1 MNNIEFWDGIPLWG
15 IFLGTLMI
23 TLLSLEVGFQSG
35 KWKRRSLPAEEK
47 IQVGPFVAAS
57 LSMLA
62 FMLAMVFSNVQ
73 TRSHQRMQ
81 VALDEAR
88 VTGSAYRAAAALPA
102 AERAEVRQLLNDYVS
117 LRVEA
122 LQDGTAQ
129 RLQQALDRS
138 GELQSVLWSR
148 AVTFADQHPTPV
160 TSLFMQS
167 VNKVI
172 ESHEKRITV
181 SIHYR
186 LPGILW
192 IVLYGLLILAN
203 AQGGYA
209 SAMASRRRLIAITLS
224 ATLAFSVVLLL
235 VVSLDRPHQ
244 QLSTVSYAAMLD
256 LQESIRSMQAQP

>member
-1 MNNIEFWDGIPLWG
+1 MNGTELWDGIPLWG
-15 IFLGTLMI
+15 IFLISWMI
-23 TLLSLEVGFQSG
+23 TLLSLEVGFRAG
-35 KWKRRSLPAEEK
+35 ERKRRNFATEEK
-47 IQVGPFVAAS
+47 ISVGPFVAAALS
-57 LSMLA
+57 LLA
-62 FMLAMVFSNVQ
+62 FILAMVLSNVQ

-88 VTGSAYRAAAALPA
+88 AIGSAYRAADALPA
-102 AERAEVRQLLNDYVS
+102 ADRAEVRQLLSDYVS

-129 RLQQALDRS
+129 RLQQAADRS
-138 GELQSVLWSR
+138 EELQSILWTR

-160 TSLFMQS
+160 TALFMRS
-167 VNKVI
+167 VNEVI
-172 ESHEKRITV
+172 DLHAKRVTV
-181 SIHYR
+181 SVHYR

-192 IVLYGLLILAN
+192 IVLYGLVILAH

-209 SAMASRRRLIAITLS
+209 SALSSRRRLIAISLS

-244 QLSTVSYAAMLD
+244 QLSTVTYAAMLD
-256 LQESIRSMQAQP
+256 LQESIRSMQSQP